1 MGTLKYTVGS
11 ALASASLLLAP
22 AAPAAAF
29 GDNNSVNDS
38 NNNNGNST
46 ETVTVTETKTITIGD
61 CVVMMDDIKAWLNQ
75 SNDQGNVNSNVD
87 VDLGGGGLPYVNEF
101 NGPRGGDDEGNT
113 TNQSN
118 SNNQSQS
125 NSGSITITVAPDCSV
140 TNVTQAA
147 AEDEGEVLGDQAE
160 AAKGGVGAGFGAASS
175 ITATVGALTS
185 VLGAGFGIRRF
196 GN

>member
-1 MGTLKYTVGS
+1 MSTLKYTLGS

-22 AAPAAAF
+22 AAPVAAF

-87 VDLGGGGLPYVNEF
+87 VDLDGGNAPYLAEL

-118 SNNQSQS
+118 SNSQSQS

-147 AEDEGEVLGDQAE
+147 AEGEVKGAQAE

-175 ITATVGALTS
+175 VAATVGALTS